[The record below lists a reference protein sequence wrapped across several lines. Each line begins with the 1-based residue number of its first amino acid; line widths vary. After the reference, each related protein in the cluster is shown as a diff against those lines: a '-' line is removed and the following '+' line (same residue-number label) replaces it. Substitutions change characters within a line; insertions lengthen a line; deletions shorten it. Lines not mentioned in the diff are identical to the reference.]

1 MSAPDQ
7 SNEFTS
13 KQREELFIRLS
24 KRKDGATAQDVF
36 EEGRKLGDVVTIE
49 AYHNLGRR
57 LVHRGVLVADRSER
71 HTKYSLSERGE
82 DQWLDEDQIANIVDP
97 DYPLIALA
105 VVQESVRQI
114 NSVPESA
121 WIEVRERLRSVN
133 ARQLFVDAI
142 CGYCQNL
149 RDEVENYCIEQSAS
163 PQSAEAP
170 RLRQKIQNEITML
183 KGLVKFGLGLSSQ
196 AVQLPP
202 NVDFAVAEWRKS
214 GQNTQFCDKA
224 ELLAE
229 ITQRVEDAAVVVDVE
244 NLPEDSG
251 LFIAAVDGSSRSGLL
266 SPEGEQGDFT
276 VGSFPLVSINT
287 AVGQVNK
294 TVKVGKSSSPA
305 FMRLP
310 EKPEDM
316 QQSDNR
322 HTIMAKLFYPDI
334 TDGEY
339 IHSVWN
345 AMDVLESKAT
355 LRVMRR
361 WYTSKTNLEI
371 QPADLVLRDGTV
383 TPQERD
389 FTHYIQQDS
398 YGKIARDLIE
408 VNWELVKKCRD
419 DDQTVVGVVKTANL
433 RVVSPV
439 INWFV
444 CRIMASGTTTQIQ
457 SWPLQTMNFVTD
469 QVLLSRLLTAGRKK
483 DDPWS
488 RTCVVLRPFH
498 STTKFA
504 EDYSKASG
512 ETPVEII
519 LRRARQAASGEDT
532 RFQRDDSWLRSGE
545 FRGDKDPYAQMLQN
559 CWYASAYLG
568 SVPRL
573 DLNNVLPRCEFIL
586 PFATTEAGVFPV
598 EEIKTHLRRLI
609 VALRTVKFD
618 VSADHS
624 MFQNLLKIDV
634 LPALLIRVHETVK
647 IWAAELASRVNEY
660 IGYYISRHVGF
671 GARRGVRVRPWT
683 ATELKSF
690 AIQLQAERN
699 LQAGVENAAPNQLPD
714 IEHQ

>member
-1 MSAPDQ
+1 MNSPNQADG
-7 SNEFTS
+7 FTS
-13 KQREELFIRLS
+13 KQREELFIQLAR
-24 KRKDGATAQDVF
+24 RKEGATTPEIFD
-36 EEGRKLGDVVTIE
+36 EGRKLGDAVTIE

-57 LVHRGVLVADRSER
+57 LVHRGVLLADKSER
-71 HTKYSLSERGE
+71 QTRYHLSSKGD
-82 DQWLDEDQIANIVDP
+82 DQWLDEDQIASIVNP

-105 VVQESVRQI
+105 VVQESVRQL

-121 WIEVRERLRSVN
+121 WVEVRERLKSVS
-133 ARQLFVDAI
+133 ARKLFVDAI
-142 CGYCQNL
+142 FGYCQNL
-149 RDEVENYCIEQSAS
+149 RDEVENYATEEAAS
-163 PQSAEAP
+163 PQSPDLP
-170 RLRQKIQNEITML
+170 RLQQKIQNEMMML
-183 KGLVKFGLGLSSQ
+183 KSLTKFGLGLSIQ
-196 AVQLPP
+196 AVKLPV
-202 NVDFAVAEWRKS
+202 NFASAMSEWRKKGCDLS
-214 GQNTQFCDKA
+214 FCDKI
-224 ELLAE
+224 ELGSE
-229 ITQRVEDAAVVVDVE
+229 ISQRIEDNAVVSDLE
-244 NLPEDSG
+244 GTSPNLN

-287 AVGQVNK
+287 AVGQVNRIIK
-294 TVKVGKSSSPA
+294 DGRASSPA

-345 AMDVLESKAT
+345 AMDVLESKTT
-355 LRVMRR
+355 LRVMKR
-361 WYTSKTNLEI
+361 WYTGKSNIEI
-371 QPADLVLRDGTV
+371 QAADVVLRDGTV

-398 YGKIARDLIE
+398 YGKISRDLIDI
-408 VNWELVKKCRD
+408 NWEVVKKCRD

-444 CRIMASGTTTQIQ
+444 CRLVASAEGSQIQ
-457 SWPLQTMNFVTD
+457 SWPLQTMNLVTD

-483 DDPWS
+483 EDCWS
-488 RTCVVLRPFH
+488 RTCVILRPFH
-498 STTKFA
+498 ATTKFA
-504 EDYSKASG
+504 EDYSKANG
-512 ETPVEII
+512 ENPVAII
-519 LRRARQAASGEDT
+519 LSRARQAASGEDN
-532 RFQRDDSWLRSGE
+532 RFQRDDSWLGSGE
-545 FRGDKDPYAQMLQN
+545 FRGEKDPYVQMLRN
-559 CWYASAYLG
+559 CWYASIYVG
-568 SVPRL
+568 PVPRL

-586 PFATTEAGVFPV
+586 PVSTAETGTFATKEVGS
-598 EEIKTHLRRLI
+598 HLNRLT
-609 VALRTVKFD
+609 VSLKTVKFD

-624 MFQNLLKIDV
+624 MFQKLLKIDV

-660 IGYYISRHVGF
+660 IGFYISRHVGA
-671 GARRGVRVRPWT
+671 GTRRGVKVRPWT

-690 AIQLQAERN
+690 ASQLQTERD
-699 LQAGVENAAPNQLPD
+699 LQAGLGKAPEGLSGPNKD
-714 IEHQ
+714 

>member
-1 MSAPDQ
+1 MSASEE
-7 SNEFTS
+7 SNGVTS
-13 KQREELFIRLS
+13 KQREKLFVRLA

-36 EEGRKLGDVVTIE
+36 DEGRKIGDTVTVE

-57 LVHRGVLVADRSER
+57 LVHRGVLLADKSDR
-71 HTKYSLSERGE
+71 HTRYTLSQNGE
-82 DQWLDEDQIANIVDP
+82 DQWLDEDQIAAIVDP

-105 VVQESVRQI
+105 VVQESTRQI

-121 WIEVRERLRSVN
+121 WMEVRERLKSVN
-133 ARQLFVDAI
+133 ARKLFVDCIA
-142 CGYCQNL
+142 GYCDNL
-149 RDEVENYCIEQSAS
+149 RDEVQNYVIELTAS
-163 PQSAEAP
+163 PQSPELP
-170 RLRQKIQNEITML
+170 RMRQKIQNEIVML
-183 KGLVKFGLGLSSQ
+183 RGVVKFGLGLSTA
-196 AVQLPP
+196 AVQLPV
-202 NVDFAVAEWRKS
+202 NIEAALHEWQKT
-214 GQNTQFCDKA
+214 GENTRFCNIT
-224 ELLAE
+224 ELQME
-229 ITQRVEDAAVVVDVE
+229 INRRVEDTAVISDIDEV
-244 NLPEDSG
+244 PEDTG

-276 VGSFPLVSINT
+276 IGSYPLVSINT

-294 TVKVGKSSSPA
+294 SIKVGKSSSPA

-322 HTIMAKLFYPDI
+322 HTIMAKFFYPDI

-361 WYTSKTNLEI
+361 WYTGKTNVEI
-371 QPADLVLRDGTV
+371 QAADVVLRDGTV

-398 YGKIARDLIE
+398 YGRIARDLIE
-408 VNWELVKKCRD
+408 INWEVVKKCRD

-433 RVVSPV
+433 RVVAPV

-444 CRIMASGTTTQIQ
+444 CQLVASGKETQIQ
-457 SWPLQTMNFVTD
+457 SWPLQSMNMVTD

-498 STTKFA
+498 ATTKFA
-504 EDYSKASG
+504 ERYSRIESPAAA
-512 ETPVEII
+512 I
-519 LRRARQAASGEDT
+519 LRRARAAASPEEIQ
-532 RFQRDDSWLRSGE
+532 FERDDSWLRGTE
-545 FRGDKDPYAQMLQN
+545 FRGDKDPYVQMLNN
-559 CWYASAYLG
+559 CWYASTYLG
-568 SVPRL
+568 CVPRL

-586 PFATTEAGVFPV
+586 TANTDETGVFPV
-598 EEIKTHLRRLI
+598 KESDTHLRRLI
-609 VALRTVKFD
+609 VALKTVKFD

-624 MFQNLLKIDV
+624 MFQKVLKIDI
-634 LPALLIRVHETVK
+634 LPSLLIRVHETVK

-660 IGYYISRHVGF
+660 IGFYISRHVGA

-690 AIQLQAERN
+690 ATQLQTERN
-699 LQAGVENAAPNQLPD
+699 LQAGAGSIPPGQLPGREGD
-714 IEHQ
+714 E